1 MYKIKFKVG
10 GRWITK
16 PLTPEIFNK
25 LMNNFTE
32 ENFVFD
38 IDSTAPEYFYEEG
51 GEELPA
57 WSLFTSLSFSLYEKY
72 EGNNDVYGSFSQYLT
87 KETVPKRVVEYLKK

>member
-1 MYKIKFKVG
+1 
-10 GRWITK
+10 
-16 PLTPEIFNK
+16 
-25 LMNNFTE
+25 MNNFTE

-38 IDSTAPEYFYEEG
+38 IDSPAPEYFYEKG

-72 EGNNDVYGSFSQYLT
+72 EGNNDVGGSFFQYLT
-87 KETVPKRVVEYLKK
+87 KETVPKRVVEVDMLGGATHYMLRTPLTRLNTHL